1 MDNMH
6 YYYRNIITTDLEPP
20 SPHVLFLDSEMS
32 MVLIMIITISL
43 KLAVVIGCHLWV
55 HA

>member
-1 MDNMH
+1 
-6 YYYRNIITTDLEPP
+6 
-20 SPHVLFLDSEMS
+20 MS

-55 HA
+55 HAWSSYDDAMVTVGS